1 MLMCRRQAGS
11 GGLHRRRP
19 NRGRIGESASCGLG
33 FVPDDDPVDR
43 LCIVEPALEAGLQPE
58 IKRIIQGYICRVRVV
73 LLHGLTNSR
82 RAFGRLLP
90 LLDDFDVTALDL
102 PGHGAK
108 ARPRTRGAKQS
119 QPCVA
124 TIPAMAAAITP
135 EIPGPS
141 LVLGHSLGGIIATA
155 IAERRPDLV
164 THLVVVDSPPDVA
177 SRVAAKGHE
186 RVLRRPVLGPLLW
199 RSMSRRT
206 IRNGLRTAFAPGF
219 DFPEFFVDD
228 FRLLRWRTFAG
239 AMTSGDEFISE
250 KPLYDRVAGIA
261 APTTIVFGEMDQRLD
276 PASLAGY
283 ASTEATVVT
292 IADAGHTPTWETPD
306 RVAEALRA
314 TIRR

>member
-1 MLMCRRQAGS
+1 
-11 GGLHRRRP
+11 
-19 NRGRIGESASCGLG
+19 
-33 FVPDDDPVDR
+33 
-43 LCIVEPALEAGLQPE
+43 
-58 IKRIIQGYICRVRVV
+58 
-73 LLHGLTNSR
+73 LTNSH

-108 ARPRTRGAKQS
+108 AS

-141 LVLGHSLGGIIATA
+141 RVLGHSLGGIIATA
-155 IAERRPDLV
+155 MAERRPDLV

-177 SRVAAKGHE
+177 SRVAARGHE
-186 RVLRRPVLGPLLW
+186 RVLRRPVLGPILW

-206 IRNGLRTAFAPGF
+206 IRNGLLTAFAPGF

-276 PASLAGY
+276 PPSLPGY

-314 TIRR
+314 AAAKTP

>member
-1 MLMCRRQAGS
+1 M
-11 GGLHRRRP
+11 
-19 NRGRIGESASCGLG
+19 
-33 FVPDDDPVDR
+33 
-43 LCIVEPALEAGLQPE
+43 
-58 IKRIIQGYICRVRVV
+58 RVV
-73 LLHGLTNSR
+73 LLHGVTNSQR
-82 RAFGRLLP
+82 VFGRLLP

-108 ARPRTRGAKQS
+108 AS
-119 QPCVA
+119 QPCAA
-124 TIPAMAAAITP
+124 TIPAMAAAITS

-177 SRVAAKGHE
+177 SRVAARGHE
-186 RVLRRPVLGPLLW
+186 RVLRRPVLGPLL
-199 RSMSRRT
+199 
-206 IRNGLRTAFAPGF
+206 
-219 DFPEFFVDD
+219 
-228 FRLLRWRTFAG
+228 WRTFAG

-261 APTTIVFGEMDQRLD
+261 APITIVFGEMDQRLD

-283 ASTEATVVT
+283 SSTKAAVIT

-314 TIRR
+314 TVANTP